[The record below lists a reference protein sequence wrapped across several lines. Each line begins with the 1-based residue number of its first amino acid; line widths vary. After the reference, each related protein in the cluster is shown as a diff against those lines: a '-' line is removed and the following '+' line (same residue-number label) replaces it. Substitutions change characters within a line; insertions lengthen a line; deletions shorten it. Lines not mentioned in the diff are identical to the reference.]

1 MKEKIIELRLQGKSY
16 KEIERELNCARS
28 TIAFYCQKQGL
39 NAPVRNSNPKGAKA
53 IKADKKIK
61 YCENCGIE
69 IRNKG
74 NKKVCSLKC
83 SATLTG
89 RIKHEKYI
97 ENWKKGL
104 VSGGNGDKSGLGS
117 VSRHVRRYLF
127 EKYNNKCAKCGWSE
141 LNEFTQTTP
150 LEVEHIDGDSLN
162 HKEENLILLC
172 PNCHSLTAGH
182 STSKGNGRRYYREQY
197 HKNKN
202 I

>member
-28 TIAFYCQKQGL
+28 TIAFHCQKQGL

-61 YCENCGIE
+61 YCESCGRE
-69 IRNKG
+69 VRNKG

-83 SATLTG
+83 SAALTG
-89 RIKHEKYI
+89 RRRYEKYI
-97 ENWKKGL
+97 ENWKRGI
-104 VSGGNGDKSGLGS
+104 VSGGKGDSEGHGT
-117 VSRHVRRYLF
+117 VSNHVRKYLF

-141 LNEFTQTTP
+141 LNEFTQTIP

-182 STSKGNGRRYYREQY
+182 STSKGDGRRYYREQY